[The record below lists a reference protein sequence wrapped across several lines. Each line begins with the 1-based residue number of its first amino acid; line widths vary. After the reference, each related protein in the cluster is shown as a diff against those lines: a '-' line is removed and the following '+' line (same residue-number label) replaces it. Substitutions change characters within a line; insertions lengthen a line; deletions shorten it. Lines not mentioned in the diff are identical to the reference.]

1 MLRNGKSGN
10 GLGVVVV
17 KVVGVLM
24 VVVVVVVVVV
34 GSNVV
39 VVTGR
44 KVVATVVVCWI
55 KFLAVWATAWA
66 VALKAEAVDVVKGVG
81 CAVGT
86 LKLSEKNLIG
96 CSFVLIII

>member
-10 GLGVVVV
+10 GLDVVVV

-24 VVVVVVVVVV
+24 VVVVVVDLVV
-34 GSNVV
+34 GSSVV

-44 KVVATVVVCWI
+44 KVVATVVVWWI

-86 LKLSEKNLIG
+86 LKLSEKNVIG
-96 CSFVLIII
+96 C